1 MNERGIPPPPPL
13 GFIEDPQMQG
23 AWWKWFTRIFYAV
36 PKVQT
41 FSKALTP
48 TAVTAGAESVQ
59 TFTVTGLTTTD
70 IVTVNKPTNQPV
82 SIWFMHGYQQPTR
95 CPSNTGI
102 PVAVI
107 SRRPLRPTESWR
119 CGHDCLHT
127 GENTMGR
134 HECNAQRALRGNI
147 IPSRYRAQARC

>member
-1 MNERGIPPPPPL
+1 MNERGISPPPPL
-13 GFIEDPQMQG
+13 GFIENPQEQD

-70 IVTVNKPTNQPV
+70 IVTVNKPTNQAGLDLVHAWV
-82 SIWFMHGYQQPTR
+82 SAADTLSIKYR
-95 CPSNTGI
+95 NPSG
-102 PVAVI
+102 
-107 SRRPLRPTESWR
+107 
-119 CGHDCLHT
+119 
-127 GENTMGR
+127 
-134 HECNAQRALRGNI
+134 GNI
-147 IPSRYRAQARC
+147 TPTAETYRILAVRT